1 MAHRTR
7 VRFLLF
13 RGFMR
18 QVYLIPNIITAFA
31 LSCGLFVIFKVNMV
45 EPGSELFSVLNV
57 SAILLLV
64 AAFADLLDGAVAR
77 AIRAESEFGVLFDS
91 LADAVSFGV
100 APSVLLLKAL
110 SLEPGTGLSF
120 YAMLGCMLFSICGI
134 LRLVRFNVKA
144 AQAKGNPEAMADQK
158 KHFTGLPIPASALAA
173 VSANLLLS
181 SPFMEKFFPI
191 SQETKAIVLSS
202 IMIVLGYFM
211 VSRWKFPSSKAL
223 HFRVP
228 SFQLVFLTVILA
240 IFVIYGVLYFLPVM
254 LAVVTW
260 GYILLAWALS
270 LIRVIAG
277 KKSKTLEDFE
287 PEQED

>member
-1 MAHRTR
+1 
-7 VRFLLF
+7 
-13 RGFMR
+13 MR
-18 QVYLIPNIITAFA
+18 QVYLIPNVITAFA

-45 EPGSELFSVLNV
+45 EPGSGLFSVLNV
-57 SAILLLV
+57 SVILLLV

-77 AIRAESEFGVLFDS
+77 AIHAESEFGVVFDS

-120 YAMLGCMLFSICGI
+120 YAMLGCMLYSLCGV
-134 LRLVRFNVKA
+134 LRLVRFNVKTA
-144 AQAKGNPEAMADQK
+144 EVKGNAAAMADQK

-181 SPFMEKFFPI
+181 SPFMEKHLPL
-191 SQETKAIVLSS
+191 SQETKAIILSS

-228 SFQLVFLTVILA
+228 SFQLVFFTVILA
-240 IFVIYGVLYFLPVM
+240 VFVIYGVLYFLPVM
-254 LAVVTW
+254 LFAITW
-260 GYILLAWALS
+260 GYILLAWILS
-270 LIRVIAG
+270 LIRLIAG

>member
-1 MAHRTR
+1 
-7 VRFLLF
+7 
-13 RGFMR
+13 MR
-18 QVYLIPNIITAFA
+18 RVYLIPNIITAFA

-45 EPGSELFSVLNV
+45 EPGSGLFHVLNV
-57 SAILLLV
+57 SALLLLV

-77 AIRAESEFGVLFDS
+77 AIGGESEFGVIFDS

-100 APSVLLLKAL
+100 APSVLLLKVL

-120 YAMLGCMLFSICGI
+120 YAMLGCMLYSICGV
-134 LRLVRFNVKA
+134 LRLVRFNVKKSE
-144 AQAKGNPEAMADQK
+144 AKGNAEEIAAQK

-181 SPFMEKFFPI
+181 SPFMERFFPL
-191 SQETKAIVLSS
+191 SQETKAIFLSS

-211 VSRWKFPSSKAL
+211 VSRWKFPSSKVL

-228 SFQLVFLTVILA
+228 SFQLVFLAVILA

-260 GYILLAWALS
+260 GYILLAWVLS
-270 LIRVIAG
+270 LIRLIAG

-287 PEQED
+287 PDQED

>member
-1 MAHRTR
+1 
-7 VRFLLF
+7 
-13 RGFMR
+13 MR

-45 EPGSELFSVLNV
+45 EPGSGLFHVLNI

-77 AIRAESEFGVLFDS
+77 AIGGESEFGVVFDS

-120 YAMLGCMLFSICGI
+120 YAMVGCMLYSLCGV
-134 LRLVRFNVKA
+134 LRLVRFNVKKV
-144 AQAKGNPEAMADQK
+144 QVQGNEEAMADQK

-173 VSANLLLS
+173 VSANLLFF
-181 SPFMEKFFPI
+181 SPFMDKYFPM
-191 SQETKAIVLSS
+191 SQDVKAIVLST
-202 IMIVLGYFM
+202 IMIILGYFM

-228 SFQLVFLTVILA
+228 SFQLVFLTVVVA

-260 GYILLAWALS
+260 GYILLAWVLS
-270 LIRVIAG
+270 LIRMIAG

>member
-1 MAHRTR
+1 
-7 VRFLLF
+7 
-13 RGFMR
+13 MR
-18 QVYLIPNIITAFA
+18 QIYLIPNIITAFA

-45 EPGSELFSVLNV
+45 EPGSALFSVLNV

-77 AIRAESEFGVLFDS
+77 AIGGESEFGVLFDS

-120 YAMLGCMLFSICGI
+120 YAMLGCMLYSICGV
-134 LRLVRFNVKA
+134 LRLVRFNVKKA
-144 AQAKGNPEAMADQK
+144 EVHGSAQAMAEHK
-158 KHFTGLPIPASALAA
+158 KHFTGLPIPAAALAA

-181 SPFMEKFFPI
+181 SPFVEAYFPM
-191 SQETKAIVLSS
+191 SQEAKSIALST
-202 IMIVLGYFM
+202 IMIILGYFM

-240 IFVIYGVLYFLPVM
+240 IFIIYGVLYFLPVM
-254 LAVVTW
+254 LSVVTW
-260 GYILLAWALS
+260 GYIVLGWALS

>member
-1 MAHRTR
+1 
-7 VRFLLF
+7 
-13 RGFMR
+13 MR
-18 QVYLIPNIITAFA
+18 QVYLVPNIITAFA

-45 EPGSELFSVLNV
+45 EPGSGIFHVLNV

-77 AIRAESEFGVLFDS
+77 AIRAESEYRIYFRILF
-91 LADAVSFGV
+91 ADAVSFGV

-120 YAMLGCMLFSICGI
+120 YAMLGCMLYSICGI

-144 AQAKGNPEAMADQK
+144 GEAKGNAEAMAAQK

-181 SPFMEKFFPI
+181 SPLMENWFPL

-202 IMIVLGYFM
+202 IMIMLGYFM

-228 SFQLVFLTVILA
+228 SFQLVFLAVILA
-240 IFVIYGVLYFLPVM
+240 IFIIYGVLYFLPVM

-260 GYILLAWALS
+260 GYIFLAWVLS
-270 LIRVIAG
+270 VIRLIAG

>member
-1 MAHRTR
+1 
-7 VRFLLF
+7 
-13 RGFMR
+13 MR
-18 QVYLIPNIITAFA
+18 QVHLIPNIITAFA

-45 EPGSELFSVLNV
+45 EPGSGLFSVLNV

-77 AIRAESEFGVLFDS
+77 AIRAESEFGVVFDS

-100 APSVLLLKAL
+100 APSVLLLKGL

-134 LRLVRFNVKA
+134 LRLVRFNVKKTE
-144 AQAKGNPEAMADQK
+144 AKGNPEALAAQK
-158 KHFTGLPIPASALAA
+158 HHFTGLPIPASALAA

-181 SPFMEKFFPI
+181 SPFMDKFFPL
-191 SQETKAIVLSS
+191 SQETRAITLSS

-223 HFRVP
+223 NFRVP
-228 SFQLVFLTVILA
+228 SFQLVFLTVISA
-240 IFVIYGVLYFLPVM
+240 IFTIYGVLYFLPVM

-260 GYILLAWALS
+260 GYILLAWILS
-270 LIRVIAG
+270 IIRLIAG

-287 PEQED
+287 PDQEE

>member
-1 MAHRTR
+1 
-7 VRFLLF
+7 
-13 RGFMR
+13 MR

-260 GYILLAWALS
+260 GYIVLAWALS